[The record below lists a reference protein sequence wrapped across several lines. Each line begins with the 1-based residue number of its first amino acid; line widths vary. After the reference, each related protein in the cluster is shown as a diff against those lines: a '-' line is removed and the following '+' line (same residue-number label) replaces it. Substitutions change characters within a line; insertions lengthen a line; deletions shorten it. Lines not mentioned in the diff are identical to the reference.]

1 MELDFA
7 ISAPENRYF
16 VSILF
21 FIYRFFFLLFLHVGI
36 IGDKWRNLRLPLL
49 IDGFYRLIII
59 FIDEIIGF
67 GVLLVLLRKIYGLYL
82 FIGKKGLPSFDP
94 LIHILN
100 ILLDIFSRFVFSGLQ
115 EKVLTRFLLKFRIV
129 FVLN

>member
-1 MELDFA
+1 LDFA

-21 FIYRFFFLLFLHVGI
+21 FIYRFFFFLLFLHVGI
-36 IGDKWRNLRLPLL
+36 IGDKWRNLHLPLH
-49 IDGFYRLIII
+49 INGFYRLIII

-82 FIGKKGLPSFDP
+82 FIYWKKEFTKL
-94 LIHILN
+94 
-100 ILLDIFSRFVFSGLQ
+100 
-115 EKVLTRFLLKFRIV
+115 
-129 FVLN
+129 